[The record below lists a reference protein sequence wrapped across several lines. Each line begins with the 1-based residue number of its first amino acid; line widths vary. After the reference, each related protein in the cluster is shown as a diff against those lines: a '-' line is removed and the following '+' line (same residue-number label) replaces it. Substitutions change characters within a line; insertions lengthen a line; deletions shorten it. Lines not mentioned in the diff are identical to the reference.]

1 MAMKRR
7 QMAVSEEVDITSMID
22 VVFQLI
28 IFFMVAM
35 SMAMV
40 YGIAI
45 KFPPNVKSAANQKK
59 STEKQII
66 VYMGADYFDKDHNII
81 RDGELKINGEIVPL
95 GYSDQSTQEGRKKFL
110 SERRDGFRYLRDKMR
125 HLVKIEGYKGDML
138 NINGDM
144 ITYHEKMVSIIDQG
158 KAAGIKGFAL
168 NPPFK

>member
-1 MAMKRR
+1 
-7 QMAVSEEVDITSMID
+7 MAVSEEIDITSMID

-35 SMAMV
+35 SMAIV

-45 KFPPNVKSAANQKK
+45 KFPPNVKSSANQKK
-59 STEKQII
+59 SVEKNII
-66 VYMGADYFDKDHNII
+66 VYMSADYFDKDHNIL
-81 RDGELKINGEIVPL
+81 RDGELKINDEVIPL
-95 GYSDQSTQEGRKKFL
+95 GYSDQSTPEGRKKFL
-110 SERRDGFRYLRDKMR
+110 SERKSGFSYLRDKMR
-125 HLVKIEGYKGDML
+125 HLIKNEGYKNDML

-144 ITYHEKMVSIIDQG
+144 ITYHEKIVNVIDQG